1 MSSFTKV
8 EVKDV
13 KTVGFVVTDTWN
25 GGTYYVEAD
34 KLFLSNVSV
43 MLKDNYVSQD
53 QEWYEQMF
61 SWGVP
66 RGETF
71 IKKFTQLNIDEV
83 SEVPA
88 WVGKDYEV
96 IKVEIAALREEI
108 RKRSW
113 RYKLTHLFA
122 KKGDE

>member
-1 MSSFTKV
+1 MSSFTQI

-13 KTVGFVVTDTWN
+13 KTVGFVIQDGCY
-25 GGTYYVEAD
+25 GGIYYVEAD

-43 MLKDNYVSQD
+43 MLKDNYVSQS

-66 RGETF
+66 KDESLV
-71 IKKFTQLNIDEV
+71 KKFKQLHVDEV
-83 SEVPA
+83 SEVPD

-96 IKVEIAALREEI
+96 IKEEIAALKEEM

-113 RYKLTHLFA
+113 LYKITHLFA
-122 KKGDE
+122 KKEDE